1 MSDGGKGLDKLPKD
15 KKIDTREELGKIAGV
30 SGKTIDRAEII
41 LTKGT
46 KEDIQDVRE
55 ISFSSYLRNSV

>member
-46 KEDIQDVRE
+46 KEDIQALV
-55 ISFSSYLRNSV
+55 LPLWAPLCLL